1 MLKVEGLSAHYGAI
15 HAVRDV
21 SLEVRE
27 GEIVTIVGP
36 NGAGK
41 TTLLRTLSGLHRA
54 SAGSVSYRDQPIT
67 NLDPH
72 RIVRAGLTQVLQG
85 RQVFDEMT
93 VLQNLRMGAYHR
105 ADRSAQV
112 LNRDLDE
119 VYAYFPRLQ
128 ERAQQK
134 GGTLSGGEQVMLAI
148 GRALMSKPH
157 LLLLDEPSF
166 GLAPQMVDAV
176 FDALLELNRA
186 GRTIVLVEQNA
197 ELAFDVAQRGYLMVL
212 GRVVLTGS
220 TAELR
225 GSDAVIDLYLGQ
237 AASDEMRPHTPKVSH
252 AESQR

>member
-1 MLKVEGLSAHYGAI
+1 MLKVDGLNAHYGAI
-15 HAVRDV
+15 HAVKDV

-41 TTLLRTLSGLHRA
+41 TTLLRTFSGLHRA
-54 SAGSVSYRDQPIT
+54 SSGAITYRGQAIA
-67 NLDPH
+67 NLEPH
-72 RIVRAGLTQVLQG
+72 RIVRTGLTQVLQG
-85 RQVFDEMT
+85 RQVFDDMT

-105 ADRSAQV
+105 SDRSAPA
-112 LNRDLDE
+112 LKRDLDE

-166 GLAPQMVDAV
+166 GLAPRMVHELFGILATLNKSEGV
-176 FDALLELNRA
+176 SLL
-186 GRTIVLVEQNA
+186 LVEQNA
-197 ELAFDVAQRGYLMVL
+197 ALALDLADHAYLVET
-212 GRVVLTGS
+212 GRIVFSGAAREIREDEKIRRS
-220 TAELR
+220 
-225 GSDAVIDLYLGQ
+225 YLGY
-237 AASDEMRPHTPKVSH
+237 
-252 AESQR
+252 

>member
-1 MLKVEGLSAHYGAI
+1 MLKVDGLSAHYGAI
-15 HAVRDV
+15 HAVKDV
-21 SLEVRE
+21 SFEVRE

-41 TTLLRTLSGLHRA
+41 TTLLRTVSGLHHA
-54 SAGSVSYRDQPIT
+54 SSGTITYHEQPIA
-67 NLDPH
+67 NLEPH
-72 RIVRAGLTQVLQG
+72 RIVRTGLTQVLQG
-85 RQVFDEMT
+85 RQVFDDMT

-105 ADRSAQV
+105 SDRSAQA
-112 LNRDLDE
+112 LKRDLDE

-166 GLAPQMVDAV
+166 GLAPIMVDAV
-176 FDALLELNRA
+176 FDALLALHRA

-197 ELAFDVAQRGYLMVL
+197 QLAFEVAQRGYLMVL
-212 GRVVLTGS
+212 GRIVLTGS

-225 GSDAVIDLYLGQ
+225 GSDAVIDLYLGH
-237 AASDEMRPHTPKVSH
+237 AASTEKLPGAKETVSPCK
-252 AESQR
+252 

>member
-1 MLKVEGLSAHYGAI
+1 MLKVDGLSAHYGAI
-15 HAVRDV
+15 HAVKDV

-27 GEIVTIVGP
+27 GEIVTIVGR

-41 TTLLRTLSGLHRA
+41 PTLLRTWSGLHRA
-54 SAGSVSYRDQPIT
+54 SAGTVSYRDKPIT

-72 RIVRAGLTQVLQG
+72 RIVRTGLTQVLQG

-105 ADRSAQV
+105 SDRSAQA
-112 LNRDLDE
+112 LKRDLDE

-134 GGTLSGGEQVMLAI
+134 GGTLSGGEQVMLAM

-166 GLAPQMVDAV
+166 GLAPKMVDAV

-197 ELAFDVAQRGYLMVL
+197 ELAFEVAQRGYLLVL
-212 GRVVLTGS
+212 GRVVLSGS
-220 TAELR
+220 TTELR

-237 AASDEMRPHTPKVSH
+237 AASDETRPSTPKVSH
-252 AESQR
+252 A

>member
-1 MLKVEGLSAHYGAI
+1 MLEVHGLNAHYGSI

-21 SLEVRE
+21 SLEIRE

-41 TTLLRTLSGLHRA
+41 TTLLRTVSGLHRT
-54 SAGSVSYRDQPIT
+54 SSGTITYREQPIA
-67 NLDPH
+67 NLEPH

-85 RQVFDEMT
+85 RQIFDDMT
-93 VLQNLRMGAYHR
+93 ILQNLRMGAYHR
-105 ADRSAQV
+105 SDRTAQT
-112 LNRDLDE
+112 LKRDLDE
-119 VYAYFPRLQ
+119 VFTYFPRLR
-128 ERAQQK
+128 ERTGQK

-166 GLAPQMVDAV
+166 GLAPKMVDAV
-176 FDALLELNRA
+176 FDALLALHQA

-197 ELAFDVAQRGYLMVL
+197 ELAFDIAQRGYLMVL
-212 GRVVLTGS
+212 GRIVLTGP

-225 GSDAVIDLYLGQ
+225 DSDLVIDLYLGHGG
-237 AASDEMRPHTPKVSH
+237 S
-252 AESQR
+252 AETLRTR

>member
-1 MLKVEGLSAHYGAI
+1 MLKVDGLNAHYGAI
-15 HAVRDV
+15 HAVKDV
-21 SLEVRE
+21 SFEVCE

-41 TTLLRTLSGLHRA
+41 TTLLRTVSGLHHA
-54 SAGSVSYRDQPIT
+54 SSGTITYHEQPIA
-67 NLDPH
+67 NLEPH

-85 RQVFDEMT
+85 RQVFDDMT

-105 ADRSAQV
+105 SDRSAQA
-112 LNRDLDE
+112 LKPDLDE
-119 VYAYFPRLQ
+119 IYAYFPRLQ

-148 GRALMSKPH
+148 GRALMSKPN

-166 GLAPQMVDAV
+166 GLAPKMVDAV
-176 FDALLELNRA
+176 FDALLALHRA

-197 ELAFDVAQRGYLMVL
+197 QLAFDVAQRGYLIVL
-212 GRVVLTGS
+212 GRIVLTGS

-225 GSDAVIDLYLGQ
+225 DSDAVIDLYLGHT
-237 AASDEMRPHTPKVSH
+237 ASAETLPRAQKIVSPCK
-252 AESQR
+252 

>member
-21 SLEVRE
+21 SIEVRE

-54 SAGSVSYRDQPIT
+54 SSGTVSYRDKPIT
-67 NLDPH
+67 TLEPH
-72 RIVRAGLTQVLQG
+72 RIVRTGLTQVLQG

-93 VLQNLRMGAYHR
+93 VLQNLKMGAYHR
-105 ADRSAQV
+105 SDRSPQTLA
-112 LNRDLDE
+112 RDLDE
-119 VYAYFPRLQ
+119 VYGYFPRLQ

-148 GRALMSKPH
+148 GRALMSKPD

-166 GLAPQMVDAV
+166 GLAPKMVDTV
-176 FDALLELNRA
+176 LDALLALNRA
-186 GRTIVLVEQNA
+186 GRTIMLVEQNA
-197 ELAFDVAQRGYLMVL
+197 ELAFEVAQRGYLMVL
-212 GRVVLTGS
+212 GRIVLAGS
-220 TAELR
+220 TTELR
-225 GSDAVIDLYLGQ
+225 GSDAVIDLYLGHG
-237 AASDEMRPHTPKVSH
+237 SPGDRPPPTLKCSAV
-252 AESQR
+252 